1 MYMVMPKAQLLW
13 TLVPDQTSGTKMG
26 LMSKRR
32 ALLLSQRRALLLSQA
47 KGDTAGL
54 CSHNHVPPGEDTEKF
69 SSKRGWDQ
77 LVNIFLMFGGVR

>member
-32 ALLLSQRRALLLSQA
+32 ALLLSQA

-54 CSHNHVPPGEDTEKF
+54 CSHNHVPSGEDTEKF
-69 SSKRGWDQ
+69 SSKMDGIG
-77 LVNIFLMFGGVR
+77 L